1 MFNQEELI
9 KEYLITVNHVNFLFD
24 FLGFSLF
31 RMKMALAYTN
41 YGDYRVVIQNSSI
54 HYYSWYLKVYS
65 PLWLALQ
72 IPKTSS

>member
-9 KEYLITVNHVNFLFD
+9 KEYLITVNHVSFLFD
-24 FLGFSLF
+24 FPSFSLF

-41 YGDYRVVIQNSSI
+41 YSDCRVVIQNSSI
-54 HYYSWYLKVYS
+54 YYCSWYLKVYS
-65 PLWLALQ
+65 PFMLALQ